1 MTATLKIIVLQLTCL
16 IYFNILNACKMKLF
30 QGDEAERGMGSFF
43 CKCKI
48 YIQYQKTNKTKQTTK
63 PKKKKKKKNPA
74 LN

>member
-48 YIQYQKTNKTKQTTK
+48 YIQYQKTNNKTK
-63 PKKKKKKKNPA
+63 KKKKKKKNKHRNPA